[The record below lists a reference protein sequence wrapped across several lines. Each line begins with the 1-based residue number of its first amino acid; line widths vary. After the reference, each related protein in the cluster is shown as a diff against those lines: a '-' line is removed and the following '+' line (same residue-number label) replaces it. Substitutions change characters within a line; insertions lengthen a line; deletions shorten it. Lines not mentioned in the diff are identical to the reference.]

1 MKRSAQT
8 DIPDKR
14 KPVKYRENSDD
25 DQEESDE
32 NSGGTN
38 SNLTPTPA
46 NPPPSRPPAGKQPVS
61 SGVNSTSTGKL
72 PPRPPTAGKQPANTG
87 QAKPGGT
94 GGKQPDLSPQ
104 KLSEMKRTSTNQAN
118 PSKSQASITGKGPS
132 SYPATSSRLPSTE
145 SQPVRSGT
153 GGKEP
158 HRTDHNQ
165 TRYQPSTLL
174 AQGSK
179 AQSSMKARPQTQR
192 KQHPLIGKTVKVF
205 YVPEG
210 YFTGVVKSHL
220 GDSEFNIHWD
230 DGSLASAVLKEEDET
245 EASDNEDR
253 WSVVE
258 DYETQT
264 SRGHPEKPGGNGAK
278 PQQKK
283 IITTIKPAPTPPPQ
297 RPAAYEDDDE
307 ENEVDNDGEVDN
319 PNEDNE
325 PDDND

>member
-1 MKRSAQT
+1 MMKRTAQAVQT

-14 KPVKYRENSDD
+14 KPVKYSPSD

-32 NSGGTN
+32 NSGGPSSTLTN
-38 SNLTPTPA
+38 SNTT
-46 NPPPSRPPAGKQPVS
+46 SRLPGTVGKQPVS
-61 SGVNSTSTGKL
+61 SAATSTVTASGK
-72 PPRPPTAGKQPANTG
+72 PPRPATAGKQPNTP
-87 QAKPGGT
+87 KPLGT

-104 KLSEMKRTSTNQAN
+104 KYAEMKRNNAN
-118 PSKSQASITGKGPS
+118 PSKSQSSTTGKGPAANT
-132 SYPATSSRLPSTE
+132 ATSSRPTTE
-145 SQPVRSGT
+145 SQSQSVRSGT

-165 TRYQPSTLL
+165 TRYQPSSLL

-192 KQHPLIGKTVKVF
+192 KQHPLIGKSVKVF

-220 GDSEFNIHWD
+220 GDSEFNISWD
-230 DGSLASAVLKEEDET
+230 DGSLAPATLKEEDET

-253 WSVVE
+253 WSVLE
-258 DYETQT
+258 EYETQT
-264 SRGHPEKPGGNGAK
+264 GRGHPEKSGVNGAK
-278 PQQKK
+278 TQKK
-283 IITTIKPAPTPPPQ
+283 LVTTNKPTPPPPPQQ

-307 ENEVDNDGEVDN
+307 ENDEPDND
-319 PNEDNE
+319 DNE
-325 PDDND
+325 PDDNDI

>member
-1 MKRSAQT
+1 
-8 DIPDKR
+8 
-14 KPVKYRENSDD
+14 V
-25 DQEESDE
+25 
-32 NSGGTN
+32 
-38 SNLTPTPA
+38 
-46 NPPPSRPPAGKQPVS
+46 GKQPVS
-61 SGVNSTSTGKL
+61 SAATSTVTASGK
-72 PPRPPTAGKQPANTG
+72 PPRPATAGKQPNTP
-87 QAKPGGT
+87 KPLGT

-104 KLSEMKRTSTNQAN
+104 KYAEMKRNNAN
-118 PSKSQASITGKGPS
+118 PSKSQSSTTGKGPAANT
-132 SYPATSSRLPSTE
+132 ATSSRPTTE
-145 SQPVRSGT
+145 SQSQSVRSGT

-165 TRYQPSTLL
+165 TRYQPSSLL

-179 AQSSMKARPQTQR
+179 PQSSMKARPQTQR

-264 SRGHPEKPGGNGAK
+264 GRGHPEKPGGNGAK

-283 IITTIKPAPTPPPQ
+283 IIKTIKPAPTPPPQ
-297 RPAAYEDDDE
+297 RPAAYEDEDE

-325 PDDND
+325 PDEND